1 MEVAALITQPDSLWV
16 ADAHIPPR
24 RRYLRVCTCP
34 CLVAAG
40 TGKFGDKQCWIHQSL
55 DSVCWRRPFRNVFVS
70 DAAAAAVTL
79 TSPPL
84 WLPLVPS
91 HFLLCLSETDSC
103 PSAFLPLVG
112 RLFITMDISPAP
124 DAILIV
130 LMKHFFFFPVTFLL
144 DAVCLVMPP
153 LTKECLSLLTVY
165 CVWLWCNFSRM
176 SRWCDSIPQVVRL
189 IWWQAVKCRW
199 SLFPRSLC
207 LAFFFFF
214 KWNWN

>member
-16 ADAHIPPR
+16 ANAHIPPR

-40 TGKFGDKQCWIHQSL
+40 TRKFGDKQCWIHQSL

-112 RLFITMDISPAP
+112 RLFITMADISPAP

-130 LMKHFFFFPVTFLL
+130 LMKHFFFFSCDVFIGRRLSR
-144 DAVCLVMPP
+144 DASTYEGMS
-153 LTKECLSLLTVY
+153 KFAHSLLCVAVVQLLQNVTV
-165 CVWLWCNFSRM
+165 M
-176 SRWCDSIPQVVRL
+176 
-189 IWWQAVKCRW
+189 WQYSASCPAHLVASC
-199 SLFPRSLC
+199 
-207 LAFFFFF
+207 
-214 KWNWN
+214 